1 MDRSAISVVY
11 GDESLNST
19 PIFQDNIGN
28 VKSWCSRKFNMD
40 PAALDKQFGIPADLD
55 YVE

>member
-40 PAALDKQFGIPADLD
+40 PAALDKQFGISADLD